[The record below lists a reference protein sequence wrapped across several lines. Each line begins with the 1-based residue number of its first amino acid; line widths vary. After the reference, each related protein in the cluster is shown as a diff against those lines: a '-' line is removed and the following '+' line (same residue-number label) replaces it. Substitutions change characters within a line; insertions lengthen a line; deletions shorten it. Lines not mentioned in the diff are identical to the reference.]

1 MAMPRLPCSLP
12 KTKIGSN
19 FFLSLFWETA
29 VLGSTRIRASKEL
42 NWLIRK
48 TNLANQI
55 VIFYPSFTV

>member
-1 MAMPRLPCSLP
+1 MLD
-12 KTKIGSN
+12 
-19 FFLSLFWETA
+19 
-29 VLGSTRIRASKEL
+29 STRIRASKEL